1 MHWHVLH
8 TKPKHEK
15 KVESELIS
23 LGIETYCPKR
33 VEYRLWTDRKKKIIN
48 PVLPSMVLV
57 RIEEK
62 NLNKVFLCKS
72 VLKYMFWLGKRAIV
86 RDNEVGVLKQNLTK
100 KNILNPHVGRKIGI
114 KSFGD
119 KVGKIERIS
128 KNKIW
133 ISLENFGYKLLL
145 ETA

>member
-33 VEYRLWTDRKKKIIN
+33 EEYRFWSDRKKKIIN

-62 NLNKVFLCKS
+62 NLNKVFLCNS

-86 RDNEVGVLKQNLTK
+86 RDNEVDILKQNFSK
-100 KNILNPHVGRKIGI
+100 KNITNPQVGRKIGI
-114 KSFGD
+114 KSFGY
-119 KVGKIERIS
+119 KVGKIDRIS

-133 ISLENFGYKLLL
+133 FSLENFGYKLLL

>member
-33 VEYRLWTDRKKKIIN
+33 EEYRLWSDRKKKIIN

-62 NLNKVFLCKS
+62 NFNKVFLCKS

-86 RDNEVGVLKQNLTK
+86 RDNEVGILKQNLSK
-100 KNILNPHVGRKIGI
+100 KNILNPQVGRKIGI